1 VSPGGFE
8 TDPDAPSIVAPPTRS
23 VEKQAESAI
32 DGVQRAP
39 AIVDTREQTISD
51 LESALRQAIAAA
63 TIAGDDTRA
72 DQLRAMLPK
81 PAPVVRLVSR

>member
-1 VSPGGFE
+1 LP
-8 TDPDAPSIVAPPTRS
+8 PSEVAST
-23 VEKQAESAI
+23 EIQAESAI

-51 LESALRQAIAAA
+51 FETAIRQAIAAA
-63 TIAGDDTRA
+63 TVAGDDDRA

-81 PAPVVRLVSR
+81 PSPTLRLVKGA